1 MEVYFGLV
9 SYTHVSQMQRVLKFS
24 EKLKER
30 QGGEELWKG
39 GGSHY
44 PELSDGYKPTDAW
57 GFEMSLK
64 GSCESSEIPKKYFM
78 FWKALCMLKKDY
90 FDATRYRYCQFFA
103 LGGILRPFPM
113 K

>member
-1 MEVYFGLV
+1 
-9 SYTHVSQMQRVLKFS
+9 MQRVLKSS

-30 QGGEELWKG
+30 QGGGKLRKG

-64 GSCESSEIPKKYFM
+64 GVANCQKYLKSIFR
-78 FWKALCMLKKDY
+78 FEKAPCMLKNGY
-90 FDATRYRYCQFFA
+90 LNATSYRYCQV
-103 LGGILRPFPM
+103 
-113 K
+113 